1 MILTPLSIHG
11 AYLIDLEK
19 RGDERGFFARQ
30 FCQREFEKAG
40 LEFQLAQANTS
51 FSADK
56 GTLRG
61 MHYQLGSAAETKL
74 VRCIRGAIWDCVL
87 DLRPESDT
95 FGQWFGAELSAENR
109 TMMLAPKGCAHGFLS
124 LTDDSE
130 ILYLV
135 DEFYSPELERGVR
148 WNDPK
153 FSIDWPFEPSVIS
166 QRDSS
171 HPDFCPQHH
180 LGRQE
185 AQPTL

>member
-95 FGQWFGAELSAENR
+95 FGQWFGAE
-109 TMMLAPKGCAHGFLS
+109 
-124 LTDDSE
+124 
-130 ILYLV
+130 
-135 DEFYSPELERGVR
+135 
-148 WNDPK
+148 
-153 FSIDWPFEPSVIS
+153 
-166 QRDSS
+166 
-171 HPDFCPQHH
+171 
-180 LGRQE
+180 
-185 AQPTL
+185 